1 MNWLPDSK
9 KRLKFLN
16 YRDVKI
22 IFLIVNVSVNVYGK
36 KLNIFFDFL
45 YNYILYSQSSVS
57 TVIKDNA
64 IVQF

>member
-1 MNWLPDSK
+1 MIWLPNSN
-9 KRLKFLN
+9 KRLKFLI
-16 YRDVKI
+16 YRDAKI

-45 YNYILYSQSSVS
+45 YNYILYSRCSVFA
-57 TVIKDNA
+57 VIKDNA